1 MFELLYNFQGLNQ
14 EIFLWINRI
23 TNHFSIVAYILQII
37 SYCFNIT
44 NFATVYLIYCIYFY
58 TQLKKIQDFNQHQI
72 KFWSIYNKMVL
83 IGIIYAIFGCT
94 YALLKFFVNL
104 PRPFCSLPINSFVT
118 IANIELE
125 RCLSSFP
132 SSHSGLA
139 LLSTY
144 FIWSYITMRQKI
156 IALLIV
162 ILVTISRITLA
173 MHYPADIIYSF
184 LITIIIIIFGRI
196 VFKIFANNLIKWLGK
211 GLFKILN

>member
-14 EIFLWINRI
+14 EIFLWINGI
-23 TNHFSIVAYILQII
+23 TNHFSIIAYILQII

-44 NFATVYLIYCIYFY
+44 NFAIAYLIYCIYFY
-58 TQLKKIQDFNQHQI
+58 TQLKKIQDFNHRQS
-72 KFWSIYNKMVL
+72 KFWAIYNKMVM
-83 IGIIYAIFGCT
+83 IGIIYTIFGCI
-94 YALLKFFVNL
+94 YALLKFSVNL

-139 LLSTY
+139 LLVAY
-144 FIWSYITMRQKI
+144 CIWSYITIRQKI
-156 IALLIV
+156 IAILIV
-162 ILVTISRITLA
+162 ILVAISRITLA

-184 LITIIIIIFGRI
+184 LITIIIIILGRI
-196 VFKIFANNLIKWLGK
+196 VFRIFANNLIKWLG
-211 GLFKILN
+211 GCLQ